1 MFPIGQVVALLYFH
15 EFIYFI
21 EPVKFTLSVLC
32 LTSLLISVESVVV
45 SCFAFGNDHLS
56 LHFLAFSVSLEVI
69 NFMLLCFIF
78 PKTWF
83 LGSVIVS
90 ASNLFFLLIVNLF
103 CSSLS
108 SL

>member
-21 EPVKFTLSVLC
+21 KPVKFTLSVLC
-32 LTSLLISVESVVV
+32 LTSLLMSVGSVVV
-45 SCFAFGNDHLS
+45 SYFALDSDYLC
-56 LHFLAFSVSLEVI
+56 LHFLAFSVLLEVI
-69 NFMLLCFIF
+69 SFMLLCFIF

-103 CSSLS
+103 FSSLS